1 MSELMNHG
9 EIMFRSMTAF
19 ARCQK
24 QGDWGSLTWEIR
36 TVNSRY
42 LDVVVR
48 MPEELRDLE
57 MKIRELARKMLTRG
71 KLECNLRF
79 NAGPGLSHEYSLNQ
93 PLLAQLHSAVSQ
105 IDGSFN
111 LRDTVSPFEVLRW
124 PGILQEAE
132 SDLSVV
138 QQDTISLCEET
149 FSALIKV
156 REKEGDK
163 IREFLLSCLEGMAE
177 EIKKVNG
184 RIDIVLATQKKRLLD
199 KINEMNL
206 TLDEQRLEH
215 EMVYWAQKLDVQ
227 EELQR
232 LDSHIEEVSSIVSK
246 GGVVGRRLDFL
257 MQELNREANTLGAK
271 SADLITT
278 QVSVE
283 LKVYIEQMREQ
294 VQNVE

>member
-1 MSELMNHG
+1 
-9 EIMFRSMTAF
+9 MFRSMTAF

-24 QGDWGSLTWEIR
+24 QGEWGSLTWEIR

-42 LDVVVR
+42 LDLVVR
-48 MPEELRDLE
+48 MPESLRDLE
-57 MKIRELARKMLTRG
+57 MKIRDLARKMLTRG

-79 NAGPGLSHEYSLNQ
+79 SAGPGLSHEYSLNQ
-93 PLLAQLHSAVSQ
+93 PLLQQLNAAIHQ
-105 IDGSFN
+105 IDGNFK
-111 LRDTVSPFEVLRW
+111 LRETVSPFDVLRW
-124 PGILQEAE
+124 PGVLQEAE
-132 SDLSVV
+132 TDLSVV
-138 QQDTISLCEET
+138 QKETLALCKET
-149 FSALIKV
+149 FNALITV
-156 REKEGDK
+156 REKEGEK
-163 IREFLLSCLEGMAE
+163 IRTFLLTCLEGMRT
-177 EIKKVNG
+177 EIAKVNG
-184 RIDIVLATQKKRLLD
+184 RIDTVLSTQKQRLLD
-199 KINEMNL
+199 KINEMHL

-232 LDSHIEEVSSIVSK
+232 LEAHIEEVKSIVEK

-257 MQELNREANTLGAK
+257 MQELNREANTLGSK
-271 SADLITT
+271 SADLVTT